1 VFSFI
6 LKNIKQ
12 RETMEQRPD
21 TLSDYQQRM
30 VNVLL
35 YIEAHIEEPL
45 TMEAVAEIACFSPFH
60 FHRIFHAFV
69 GESLYAYIKRLR
81 LERAAIQLRNSRESV
96 TAISFNAGYETPA
109 AFAKAFRERFG
120 ITPTGFRT
128 QRSHSSSE
136 VSITATTEE
145 IMKPEFRMMKDQ
157 TVIFVR
163 RMGIYGEAADGAWK
177 ALMKHAFWRMFT
189 DRSVKFIGI
198 SRDDPSVTDET
209 KLRYDAC
216 MTVKGTVKP
225 KGEVGVQVLKGGKYA
240 VFLHQGAYEKFNETY
255 DLIFSEWPPR
265 SGCTLRDTPCFEL
278 YLNKNPKRTKPE
290 NLRTEIF
297 VPIQ

>member
-1 VFSFI
+1 
-6 LKNIKQ
+6 
-12 RETMEQRPD
+12 
-21 TLSDYQQRM
+21 
-30 VNVLL
+30 VLL
-35 YIEAHIEEPL
+35 YIESHIEEPL
-45 TMEAVAEIACFSPFH
+45 TMEGVAQIACFSPFH

-81 LERAAIQLRNSRESV
+81 LERAAVQLRSSNESV

-128 QRSHSSSE
+128 NNPHSFRGSSL
-136 VSITATTEE
+136 STEE
-145 IMKPEFRMMKDQ
+145 YMQPELRMMEDQ
-157 TVIFVR
+157 SVIFVR
-163 RMGIYGEAADGAWK
+163 RVGNYGQAADSAWK

-189 DRSVKFIGI
+189 DRNVKFIGI

-209 KLRYDAC
+209 RLRYEAC
-216 MTVKGTVKP
+216 MTVKGNVKP

-240 VFLHQGAYEKFNETY
+240 VFLHEGAYERFNETY
-255 DLIFSEWPPR
+255 DLIFSEWLPN
-265 SGCTLRDTPCFEL
+265 SGYTLRDTPCYEL
-278 YLNKNPKRTKPE
+278 YLNKNPKRTKLE

>member
-1 VFSFI
+1 
-6 LKNIKQ
+6 
-12 RETMEQRPD
+12 MEQRQE

-35 YIEAHIEEPL
+35 YIESHIEEPL
-45 TMEAVAEIACFSPFH
+45 TMEAVAQIACFSPFH

-81 LERAAIQLRNSRESV
+81 LERAAVQLRNSNESV

-128 QRSHSSSE
+128 NNPHSFRGSSL
-136 VSITATTEE
+136 SMEE
-145 IMKPEFRMMKDQ
+145 YMQPELRMMEDQ
-157 TVIFVR
+157 MVIFVR
-163 RMGIYGEAADGAWK
+163 RVGNYGQAADGAWK

-189 DRSVKFIGI
+189 DRNVKFIGI

-209 KLRYDAC
+209 RLRYEAC
-216 MTVKGTVKP
+216 MTVKGNVKP

-240 VFLHQGAYEKFNETY
+240 VFLHEGAYERFNETY
-255 DLIFSEWPPR
+255 DLIFSEWLSN
-265 SGCTLRDTPCFEL
+265 SGYTLRDTPCYEL

-297 VPIQ
+297 VPIA